1 MLSIIGINGAIL
13 VIKQTTGIIMLYY
26 LQNMCRLIV
35 QETAIYLNKP
45 ISRNKDGNVVLK
57 MFRKQ
62 SSIDFNY
69 FSGQSVIEVNT
80 EKNLPLGL
88 GFSNGGLIIEC
99 PWRLLVANQVLIG
112 FSDCTQA
119 PDKFT
124 HKNLESIL
132 MGKKVMNIYHF
143 EEISDLV
150 LEFEDNTFLELFH
163 DSSFFEG
170 WQLRGDNGFYLFTLP
185 GGSYSD

>member
-99 PWRLLVANQVLIG
+99 P
-112 FSDCTQA
+112 
-119 PDKFT
+119 
-124 HKNLESIL
+124 
-132 MGKKVMNIYHF
+132 
-143 EEISDLV
+143 
-150 LEFEDNTFLELFH
+150 
-163 DSSFFEG
+163 
-170 WQLRGDNGFYLFTLP
+170 
-185 GGSYSD
+185 